1 MGISYLLDTHVLLWW
16 FFDDPRLEE
25 TCRELIRHPDYRMI
39 MAQGELENIPI
50 ITYDKAF
57 QTGLN

>member
-25 TCRELIRHPDYRMI
+25 TCRELIRHPDYRI
-39 MAQGELENIPI
+39 WVSSASAWE
-50 ITYDKAF
+50 
-57 QTGLN
+57 